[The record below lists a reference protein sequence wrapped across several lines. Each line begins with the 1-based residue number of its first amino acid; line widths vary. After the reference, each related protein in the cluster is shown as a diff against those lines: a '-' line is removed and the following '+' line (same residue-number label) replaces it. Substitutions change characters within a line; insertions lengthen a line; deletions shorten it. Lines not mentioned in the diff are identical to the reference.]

1 MATITILA
9 GLLGVTK
16 ESIAQNFADNQKN
29 KDNIENTNGVNN
41 SANILANQDPLA
53 FTQQNIIKYF
63 GTSNKDLINLK
74 ENNKTS
80 QELQSYVNFLN
91 EKIWNWSIRSKINEL
106 IKQHIIQKISDPKQQ
121 IRAIMYALE
130 SEVFWSDLSITP
142 FFWNVFVPEEKNY
155 WNFDIVSAFW
165 EAYRIRLETN
175 INQMMKEIEQWK
187 QKLEWNRIEIE
198 KTLQLIT
205 PETVKSDPNIKK
217 RIIYRRQRYKDL
229 EQEPKDNHIIELFK
243 ALDE

>member
-1 MATITILA
+1 MMKNRLISTTNAMATITILA

-91 EKIWNWSIRSKINEL
+91 EKI
-106 IKQHIIQKISDPKQQ
+106 
-121 IRAIMYALE
+121 
-130 SEVFWSDLSITP
+130 
-142 FFWNVFVPEEKNY
+142 
-155 WNFDIVSAFW
+155 
-165 EAYRIRLETN
+165 
-175 INQMMKEIEQWK
+175 
-187 QKLEWNRIEIE
+187 
-198 KTLQLIT
+198 
-205 PETVKSDPNIKK
+205 
-217 RIIYRRQRYKDL
+217 
-229 EQEPKDNHIIELFK
+229 
-243 ALDE
+243 